1 MKVLA
6 KAKKMKR
13 YSDGGPVDDGSALEA
28 ANNSSDSQDIAS
40 SMSAG
45 ERNTESDTSS
55 KAAEASKPEYKSF
68 KEAFAAE
75 RKAGNK
81 TFEYM
86 GKKYTTD
93 VTARTE
99 ARDTGS
105 DVARKAASHP
115 KPALRA
121 ETQRDRAEAYVAK
134 RAAARAEEAAA
145 DKSPK
150 GQDRI
155 LTGIKKNAGEN
166 KLMGSVKLANGGVV
180 RRATVKS
187 HGKAC

>member
-1 MKVLA
+1 MKS
-6 KAKKMKR
+6 KMMKR
-13 YSDGGPVDDGSALEA
+13 YEDGGEVEGAFVEAGSGPSED
-28 ANNSSDSQDIAS
+28 SSPMEKD
-40 SMSAG
+40 
-45 ERNTESDTSS
+45 
-55 KAAEASKPEYKSF
+55 AEPSKPEYKSF

-93 VTARTE
+93 LAAPKKE
-99 ARDTGS
+99 A
-105 DVARKAASHP
+105 A
-115 KPALRA
+115 KPAAPAPKAPLRQETMRERA
-121 ETQRDRAEAYVAK
+121 ESYVAK
-134 RAAARAEEAAA
+134 RAAARAESAAA

-166 KLMGSVKLANGGVV
+166 KLMGVGKYANGGIVK
-180 RRATVKS
+180 RATAKS

>member
-1 MKVLA
+1 MKSLA
-6 KAKKMKR
+6 KAKMMKR
-13 YSDGGPVDDGSALEA
+13 YQSGGEVDDGSAMEA
-28 ANNSSDSQDIAS
+28 ANSSAESQDIAS
-40 SMSAG
+40 SMGAG
-45 ERNTESDTSS
+45 EKNMES
-55 KAAEASKPEYKSF
+55 SKPEYKSF

-93 VTARTE
+93 TTSRTA

-105 DVARKAASHP
+105 DTARKAASYP
-115 KPALRA
+115 KPAPRA
-121 ETQRDRAEAYVAK
+121 QTQRDSAEAYVAK
-134 RAAARAEEAAA
+134 RAAARAEAAAA

-155 LTGIKKNAGEN
+155 LVGITKNAGEN
-166 KLMGSVKLANGGVV
+166 KFMGAGKYASGGVV
-180 RRATVKS
+180 KRATAKS

>member
-1 MKVLA
+1 MKSLA
-6 KAKKMKR
+6 KAKMMKR
-13 YSDGGPVDDGSALEA
+13 YQEGGEVEGAFIEAGSGPSEE
-28 ANNSSDSQDIAS
+28 SSS
-40 SMSAG
+40 SSESSA
-45 ERNTESDTSS
+45 EP
-55 KAAEASKPEYKSF
+55 SKPEYKSF

-93 VTARTE
+93 MASRTS

-105 DVARKAASHP
+105 DTARKAASYP
-115 KPALRA
+115 KPAPRA
-121 ETQRDRAEAYVAK
+121 QTQRDSAEAYVAK
-134 RAAARAEEAAA
+134 RAAARAEAAAA

-155 LTGIKKNAGEN
+155 LVGITKNAGEN
-166 KLMGSVKLANGGVV
+166 KFMGAGKYASGGVV
-180 RRATVKS
+180 KRATAKS
-187 HGKAC
+187 HGKCC

>member
-1 MKVLA
+1 MKALA

-13 YSDGGPVDDGSALEA
+13 YAEGGPVDDGSALEA
-28 ANNSSDSQDIAS
+28 ANNSAESQDIAS

-45 ERNTESDTSS
+45 EKNTES
-55 KAAEASKPEYKSF
+55 EASSKPEYKSF

-93 VTARTE
+93 VTTPRKE
-99 ARDTGS
+99 A
-105 DVARKAASHP
+105 A
-115 KPALRA
+115 KPAAPAPKAPLRQETMRERA
-121 ETQRDRAEAYVAK
+121 ESYVAK
-134 RAAARAEEAAA
+134 RAAARAESAAA

-166 KLMGSVKLANGGVV
+166 KLMGVGKYANGGVV
-180 RRATVKS
+180 KRATVKS

>member
-1 MKVLA
+1 MKALA
-6 KAKKMKR
+6 KAKSMKR

-28 ANNSSDSQDIAS
+28 ANNSAESQEIAS

-45 ERNTESDTSS
+45 EKNTE
-55 KAAEASKPEYKSF
+55 SKPEYKSF

-93 VTARTE
+93 VASRTE

-105 DVARKAASHP
+105 DVARKAASYP
-115 KPALRA
+115 KPAPRA
-121 ETQRDRAEAYVAK
+121 QTQRDLAEAYVAK
-134 RAAARAEEAAA
+134 RAAARAEEAANPA
-145 DKSPK
+145 RGRS
-150 GQDRI
+150 G
-155 LTGIKKNAGEN
+155 
-166 KLMGSVKLANGGVV
+166 VKLANGGVV
-180 RRATVKS
+180 RRAVVKS

>member
-6 KAKKMKR
+6 KTKKMKR
-13 YSDGGPVDDGSALEA
+13 FAEGGPVDDGLALEA
-28 ANNSSDSQDIAS
+28 ANNSSESQNIAAS
-40 SMSAG
+40 VSAG
-45 ERNTESDTSS
+45 EKSTDAVET
-55 KAAEASKPEYKSF
+55 SKPEYKSF
-68 KEAFAAE
+68 KEAFSAE

-93 VTARTE
+93 VTARTD

-105 DVARKAASHP
+105 DVARKEASYP

-121 ETQRDRAEAYVAK
+121 ETNRDRAERYVEK
-134 RAAARAEEAAA
+134 RAAARAEAAAA

-155 LTGIKKNAGEN
+155 LTGITKNAGEN
-166 KLMGSVKLANGGVV
+166 KLMGSVKMANGGVV
-180 RRATVKS
+180 RRATVQS

>member
-1 MKVLA
+1 MKS
-6 KAKKMKR
+6 KMMKR
-13 YSDGGPVDDGSALEA
+13 YEDGGPVDDMEV
-28 ANNSSDSQDIAS
+28 ANNSADSQDIAS

-45 ERNTESDTSS
+45 ERNTDE
-55 KAAEASKPEYKSF
+55 PQYKSF

-81 TFEYM
+81 SFEYM

-93 VTARTE
+93 VAARTE
-99 ARDTGS
+99 AAKPT
-105 DVARKAASHP
+105 APAP
-115 KPALRA
+115 KPVLRA
-121 ETQRDRAEAYVAK
+121 ETNDDRAKRYVAK
-134 RAAARAEEAAA
+134 RAATRAEAAAA

-155 LTGIKKNAGEN
+155 LTGITKNAGEN
-166 KLMGSVKLANGGVV
+166 KFMGATKFASGGVV
-180 RRATVKS
+180 KRATAKS